1 MARKRPSPLTA
12 KDTQA
17 IRAAH
22 RRMHRAFLAGV
33 TRHPKE
39 LVQLSSGPYAEVQ
52 YWPNDPNAYVWVRGE
67 RWRVAGRP
75 TRVGA
80 KLSGRMSG
88 DPKTAMRR
96 KAAPK
101 KTANPAPKAPKRKRA
116 GRPLREGQRV
126 YHCAKRCR

>member
-1 MARKRPSPLTA
+1 MARKRPGNPLTA

-33 TRHPKE
+33 TRHPQE
-39 LVQLSSGPYAEVQ
+39 FVQLSAGPYASVQ

-67 RWRVAGRP
+67 RWRVPGRP

-80 KLSGRMSG
+80 KLSGRLSG
-88 DPKTAMRR
+88 DPKTATR
-96 KAAPK
+96 KKVPSRK
-101 KTANPAPKAPKRKRA
+101 VANPAKRKRA
-116 GRPLREGQRV
+116 PARRR
-126 YHCAKRCR
+126 